1 MAGGGPGDAVM
12 RATGSA
18 EAGDLPGALPRVAFY
33 GDDFTGSVDVLL
45 QFARRGWSARLFVG
59 RPSEAALAEAA
70 ATNDVVG
77 IAGVARSLPTD
88 LIESEVGP
96 ALDLLLS
103 TGPDIVQY
111 KACSTADSSPTVG
124 SIGRVLEASR
134 TRFAGTAP
142 ILFAQPDFGRY
153 TAFGHHFAA
162 ERGTVYRLDRQPTMS
177 QHPSTPMHE
186 SDLAEHLRLQTSL
199 PLSSIPFTQYPAPG
213 DPELRDRS
221 PAADSAPGAAP
232 QNGTGSEV
240 PEAPASADAE
250 KRSWPQT
257 TGLAPVTPPQIGLI
271 SEVPD
276 AHTPADPELRTRP
289 QTAEPTPVPAPHNGT
304 SSEVPDHPL
313 AARIRDSGAAGIVL
327 DALDESHL
335 RVVGEALQSLPR
347 PVFAIGS
354 GGLSHAIAI
363 ADPQEADPIP
373 SRGSETGPVLVV
385 SGSRS
390 AATRRQADHAA
401 AAGWLVRPLDLAG
414 GPLDDVVAALA
425 AGRSVVLTSDDA
437 DASGIDDVLPAIAA
451 ASAGAIRAALA
462 HTRRVIVA
470 GGDTSSRVTGLLGV
484 TSLSIAANPWANVVL
499 LRAHAASSEVDGIEL
514 LLKGGQV
521 GDDDL
526 FEAIRAL

>member
-1 MAGGGPGDAVM
+1 MPED
-12 RATGSA
+12 SA
-18 EAGDLPGALPRVAFY
+18 RPRVAFY

-59 RPSEAALAEAA
+59 RPSEAELAAAA

-88 LIESEVGP
+88 AIEAEVGP

-103 TGPDIVQY
+103 VDPDIVQY

-124 SIGRVLEASR
+124 SLGRVLEVSR
-134 TRFAGTAP
+134 SRFSGAAP
-142 ILFAQPDFGRY
+142 LLFAQPDFGRY

-186 SDLAEHLRLQTSL
+186 SDLVEHLRRQTAL
-199 PLSSIPFTQYPAPG
+199 PLSSVPFTAYPDPRRCAGTADPSPG
-213 DPELRDRS
+213 SD
-221 PAADSAPGAAP
+221 P
-232 QNGTGSEV
+232 QN
-240 PEAPASADAE
+240 
-250 KRSWPQT
+250 
-257 TGLAPVTPPQIGLI
+257 GLI
-271 SEVPD
+271 SE
-276 AHTPADPELRTRP
+276 
-289 QTAEPTPVPAPHNGT
+289 
-304 SSEVPDHPL
+304 
-313 AARIRDSGAAGIVL
+313 GAALASEISRADAAGVVL

-335 RVVGEALQSLPR
+335 RVVGAAVSALAR

-354 GGLSHAIAI
+354 GGLSHAIAS
-363 ADPQEADPIP
+363 ADPREADPLP
-373 SRGSETGPVLVV
+373 RRGSETGPVLVV

-401 AAGWLVRPLDLAG
+401 ASGWLVRPLSLAG
-414 GPLDDVVAALA
+414 GSLDDVISALA
-425 AGRSVVLTSDDA
+425 SGRSVVLTSDDA
-437 DASGIDDVLPAIAA
+437 DTDGVDEVLPRIAA
-451 ASAGAIRAALA
+451 ASAAAVRAALP
-462 HTRRVIVA
+462 HTRRIVVA

-499 LRAHAASSEVDGIEL
+499 LTAHSADADVDGIEL

-526 FEAIRAL
+526 FEAIRALS